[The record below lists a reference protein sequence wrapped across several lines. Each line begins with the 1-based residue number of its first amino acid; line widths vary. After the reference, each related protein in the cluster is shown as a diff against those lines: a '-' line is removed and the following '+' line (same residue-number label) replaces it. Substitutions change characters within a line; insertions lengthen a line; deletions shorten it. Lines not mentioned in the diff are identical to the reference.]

1 MKVLERARGAER
13 WGGCGA
19 MGPGLWAA
27 VLALGLGLEAAWAQP
42 IFPSITNRP
51 FIREC
56 VRVHNEFRR
65 QVVPS
70 ASNMRQ
76 MVGKSPG
83 QARLAF
89 SRRLPS
95 SGRRVCRRLEVCRVG
110 AGWAVPG
117 GEGEP
122 PPLRLDRVLLGRVKQ
137 NRRC

>member
-27 VLALGLGLEAAWAQP
+27 VLALGLVLEAAWAQP
-42 IFPSITNRP
+42 IFPSIANRP

-65 QVVPS
+65 RVVPA

-76 MVGKSPG
+76 MVGKGPG

-89 SRRLPS
+89 V
-95 SGRRVCRRLEVCRVG
+95 GEKGWWEAG
-110 AGWAVPG
+110 AGR
-117 GEGEP
+117 EP
-122 PPLRLDRVLLGRVKQ
+122 DGQCLVARESLCLSDWTALRWGRVKQ